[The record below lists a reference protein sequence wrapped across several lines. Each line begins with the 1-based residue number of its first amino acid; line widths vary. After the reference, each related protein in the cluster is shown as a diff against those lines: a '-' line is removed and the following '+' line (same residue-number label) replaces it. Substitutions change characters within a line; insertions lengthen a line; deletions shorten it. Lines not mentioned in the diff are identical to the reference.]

1 MIKNTLK
8 NNTALSISEFDYTLP
23 NEKIAK
29 YPLGKRDNSKL
40 LIYKDGI
47 IKDSL
52 FSSLSDQLTEN
63 DLLVVN
69 NTKVIHSRLLFKKVT
84 GAIIEI
90 FCLEPHLP
98 SDYVLSL
105 QSNQKCQWK
114 CLVGNLKRWKE
125 GVLTQH
131 FFISGIGDISLTAKK
146 IESFE
151 NYLTIEFTW
160 NSLVP
165 FAQLLEQFGE
175 TPIPPYLNRSS
186 ENIDKERYQ
195 TVYSNIE
202 GSVAAPTAGLHFT
215 EGVLETLKAKPIQI
229 SEVTLHVGAGTFKP
243 VQTELVME
251 HEMHSEFFEVTRET
265 LINLLKAPR
274 IIPVGTTSLRTLESL
289 YWLALKIKKGLVKP
303 HEIPELEQWDAYKL
317 EDNLDYRNALEII
330 LEYIEN
336 HKYAKFSAKT
346 KLMILPGYQIK
357 SSKALITNFH
367 QPKSTLLVL
376 VSSFLGEDW
385 KKIYNHALENNY
397 RFLSYGDSSLLF
409 HNLHA

>member
-195 TVYSNIE
+195 TVYAKHS
-202 GSVAAPTAGLHFT
+202 GSAAAPTAGLHFT
-215 EGVLETLKAKPIQI
+215 TELLNKIQEKGI
-229 SEVTLHVGAGTFKP
+229 ELCYITLHVGLGTFKP
-243 VQTELVME
+243 VDVEDVSNHIM
-251 HEMHSEFFEVTRET
+251 HEEVYEVSQLSAER
-265 LINLLKAPR
+265 LNKAKLDKRR
-274 IIPVGTTSLRTLESL
+274 IVAVGTTSVRTLESQMQ
-289 YWLALKIKKGLVKP
+289 KHG
-303 HEIPELEQWDAYKL
+303 
-317 EDNLDYRNALEII
+317 RF
-330 LEYIEN
+330 IEE
-336 HKYAKFSAKT
+336 ASAT
-346 KLMILPGYQIK
+346 SIFITPGYTF
-357 SSKALITNFH
+357 KAIDTLITNFH
-367 QPKSTLLVL
+367 LPKSTLVML
-376 VSSFLGEDW
+376 VSAFANREYII
-385 KKIYNHALENNY
+385 KAYECAIEEKY
-397 RFLSYGDSSLLF
+397 RFFSFGDSMIIQ
-409 HNLHA
+409 